1 VTTIKKAIIK
11 TYDSGSHEAAIQIA
25 GSLAV
30 WLEAVA
36 VATDIPAAEVQAGRE
51 CSVLFFS
58 DDNPDDAVVFTV
70 HGAAPAAADALSI
83 EVLEDGATVGTVA
96 ATVTSIEV
104 YEDGNLV
111 GSTP

>member
-36 VATDIPAAEVQAGRE
+36 VATDIPAGEVIAGRE
-51 CSVLFFS
+51 CSVLFFT
-58 DDNPDDAVVFTV
+58 DDNPDDAVIFTI
-70 HGAAPAAADALSI
+70 HGAVPAPTDALAV
-83 EVLEDGATVGTVA
+83 EVLEDGVTVGTVA
-96 ATVTSIEV
+96 PTVTSIEV
-104 YEDGNLV
+104 YEDGTLV